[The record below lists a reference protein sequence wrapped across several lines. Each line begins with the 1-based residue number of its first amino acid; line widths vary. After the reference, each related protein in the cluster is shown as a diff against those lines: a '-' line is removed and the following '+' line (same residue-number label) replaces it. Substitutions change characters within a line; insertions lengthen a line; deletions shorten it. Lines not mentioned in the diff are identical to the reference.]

1 MEPQSGR
8 SSVMSERHRSMA
20 VDRTTPLSRI
30 SRPGSAVDL
39 LLDRMGEIQANI
51 GAVHAD
57 TRNAIEAL
65 HADIGAVH
73 ANIDA
78 VQAETRE
85 VLETVMLLLGW
96 IGTFGNIACA
106 KVCCGVS

>member
-8 SSVMSERHRSMA
+8 SSVMSERHRSTA
-20 VDRTTPLSRI
+20 VDRTTPLSSI

-39 LLDRMGEIQANI
+39 ILDRI

-57 TRNAIEAL
+57 TGNSIEAL

-85 VLETVMLLLGW
+85 VLETVMLLLDW